1 MKMSRFKKI
10 MQQMLTGRDNL
21 TYDLGRVLW
30 AFAFFVGVIADIAC
44 QAVGQVF
51 NLTDFGLGVGALL
64 TAGGLALKLKEN
76 TEPKGKDEPHD
87 A

>member
-1 MKMSRFKKI
+1 MKMVRLKKI
-10 MQQMLTGRDNL
+10 TQQMLTGRDNL

-30 AFAFFVGVIADIAC
+30 AFAFFVGVIAFIVCHAI
-44 QAVGQVF
+44 GHPF

-76 TEPKGKDEPHD
+76 TEPKGKDEHHNN
-87 A
+87 